1 MQLTL
6 LKSKIHRA
14 TVTDANV
21 DYEGSITID
30 SALMEAAG
38 FIEYEKVLIGNIT
51 NGNRFETYVIRGE
64 RNSGMICL
72 NGATAHLGKV
82 GDIITIFTFVQLKKK
97 EVASHKPVVVRVSAS
112 NRLLDKRP
120 VLETSLSLS

>member
-14 TVTDANV
+14 TITDANV

-97 EVASHKPVVVRVSAS
+97 EVAAHKPVVVRVNAS

-120 VLETSLSLS
+120 VLAVS